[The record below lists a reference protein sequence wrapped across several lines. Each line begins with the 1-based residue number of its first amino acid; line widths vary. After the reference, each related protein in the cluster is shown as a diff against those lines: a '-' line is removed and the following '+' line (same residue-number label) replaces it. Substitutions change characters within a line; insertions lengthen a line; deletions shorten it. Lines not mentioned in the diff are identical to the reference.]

1 MVSAGAG
8 RPLQRDT
15 VRRQDD
21 DTLELHIALLAE
33 DPLVRGALA
42 RALADASAGQ
52 LTSAGSP
59 TELESALRQGAAPP
73 DALLWDAGLRPRAA
87 LRLPEVD
94 APVLALVPDAD
105 AGEAALEA
113 GARGLLRREASAG
126 QLRAGL
132 RALAQGLLVFEP
144 SLAPL
149 RTLASPPAHLP
160 ETLTPRE
167 REVLQLLAQGG
178 SNKDIAARLGISEH
192 TAKFHVNAVLQKLGV
207 QRRTEAVVRAARL
220 GWVTL

>member
-1 MVSAGAG
+1 MASAGAG

-42 RALADASAGQ
+42 RALADGGTRQ
-52 LTSAGSP
+52 LTSASTP
-59 TELESALRQGAAPP
+59 AELQSALAQGVAPP
-73 DALLWDAGLRPRAA
+73 DALLWDAGLRPRTA
-87 LRLPEVD
+87 LTLPELD
-94 APVLALVPDAD
+94 APVLALVADED

-132 RALAQGLLVFEP
+132 RALSQGLLVFEP

-149 RTLASPPAHLP
+149 RAASPGARTP
-160 ETLTPRE
+160 EGLTPRE
-167 REVLQLLAQGG
+167 REVLQLLAKGC
-178 SNKDIAARLGISEH
+178 SNKEH
-192 TAKFHVNAVLQKLGV
+192 
-207 QRRTEAVVRAARL
+207 RRAARHQ
-220 GWVTL
+220 